1 LQTQLGAQGIARR
14 FAALRSEMD
23 RFVVGHST
31 IKTGLLLGMMAR
43 EHIYIEGPPGMAKT
57 MLAELVAQASNLT
70 FYLYQFHRDTR
81 LAELVG
87 DIVIQREPSPDD
99 HGGEVIIQT
108 IRKGGVLTCEICVLD
123 DISRSPG
130 EALNVLLRI
139 LNERQFQRDKI
150 PLLTAIATSNPT
162 VDDYYNEPLDPA
174 NLDRFTIQIKSAG
187 LIQENQ
193 WDEVKQVMDLYSAST
208 FSEDVRPEAVLNRG
222 VFDEAYTLLHQV
234 EVPEVVKRTI
244 IELLS
249 RFVNQY
255 KLDSSNSLITDRSFL
270 VKAIKILRAQALL
283 SGRMQ
288 VIPTDMAVLGYVTT
302 FRVPEEL
309 NRNLPHVLAEV
320 IQRVAE

>member
-1 LQTQLGAQGIARR
+1 METNNGAQGIARR
-14 FAALRSEMD
+14 FSALRSEMD
-23 RFVVGHST
+23 RFVIGHAT
-31 IKTGLLLGMMAR
+31 VKTGLLLGLLAR

-57 MLAELVAQASNLT
+57 MLAELVAQASNLN

-87 DIVIQREPSPDD
+87 DIVIQREPSGPE
-99 HGGEVIIQT
+99 GEGEVIVQS

-139 LNERQFQRDKI
+139 LNERQFQRERI

-174 NLDRFTIQIKSAG
+174 NLDRFTIQIKSSG

-208 FSEDVRPEAVLNRG
+208 FSEDIRAEAVLNRAA
-222 VFDEAYTLLHQV
+222 FDEAYVLLHKV
-234 EVPEVVKRTI
+234 EVPDLVKRAL

-249 RFVNQY
+249 RFVNQF
-255 KLDSSNSLITDRSFL
+255 KLDPTNSLITDRSFL
-270 VKAIKILRAQALL
+270 VKAIKVLRAQALM

-288 VIPTDMAVLGYVTT
+288 VIPTDMAVLGYITT

>member
-1 LQTQLGAQGIARR
+1 MQTQLGAQGIARR

-208 FSEDVRPEAVLNRG
+208 FSEDVRPEAVLNRS